1 MKFGRVVGDTFAATP
16 ALGPLFAKCQ
26 EHFRRRKI
34 RRKQR
39 ALARLSGP
47 EPTPP
52 TPVDHAPPPPAPSP
66 RQTASGWLDERL
78 GWHRPVNI
86 FPVPDTR
93 LRLTIVT
100 DSVGESSLFGGVG
113 TALVLGTLV
122 ANRLGA
128 VLRLATRT
136 ERPDPAAL
144 GRVLSAAGI
153 ELDQPFEAV
162 YAPVHGG
169 RDLAVS
175 ENDCFLSTSWWT
187 TRGLLSSIRRDRLC
201 YILQEDERMFYPFN
215 DERLRCQQ
223 TLAEPGVF
231 VAINTALL
239 HRHLTT
245 GPHAIP
251 GLGPR
256 AVAFEPAFP
265 GNRAE
270 GPAVNRRQ
278 AGRRQLFFYA
288 RPHHPRNLFVTGLD
302 ALVTAISQGIFTAR
316 DWQIHLVGRDVPDLE
331 FPAGM
336 QPSRVEGLSWNDY
349 NAFVNRMDAGFV
361 LMDTPHPSYPPLDLA
376 AAGAAVLTNRHG
388 SKIDLSRYSSNI
400 LMADTDR
407 ASLVAG
413 LARLAERAADDEA
426 RAAARAA
433 DGICRDWSV
442 ALEETVSRMA
452 AHYTHGM
459 VAEPATESPA
469 ILPVRELARC
479 G

>member
-1 MKFGRVVGDTFAATP
+1 MKIGRMVGDTLATTP
-16 ALGPLFAKCQ
+16 VVGTLFAKCQ
-26 EHFRRRKI
+26 AHFRRRKMQW
-34 RRKQR
+34 KQGDP
-39 ALARLSGP
+39 ARLSGL
-47 EPTPP
+47 ERTQQ
-52 TPVDHAPPPPAPSP
+52 AQSAPSIGP
-66 RQTASGWLDERL
+66 QRQTADSWLDERL
-78 GWHRPVNI
+78 AGHRPVSI

-93 LRLTIVT
+93 LRLTVVT

-144 GRVLSAAGI
+144 GRVLSAANVRL
-153 ELDQPFEAV
+153 EQPFEAV
-162 YAPVHGG
+162 FAPVHKG
-169 RDLAVS
+169 RGLAVS

-187 TRGLLSSIRRDRLC
+187 TRGLLSSIRRDRIG

-231 VAINTALL
+231 VAINTQLL
-239 HRHLTT
+239 HRHLTA
-245 GPHAIP
+245 GPHAIA
-251 GLGPR
+251 GLSER

-265 GNRAE
+265 GSLTQTSGSGSKRN
-270 GPAVNRRQ
+270 
-278 AGRRQLFFYA
+278 GRRQLFFYA

-302 ALVTAISQGIFTAR
+302 ALVTAITQGIFTAR
-316 DWQIHLVGRDVPDLE
+316 DWQIHLVGRDAPDLA

-336 QPSRVEGLSWNDY
+336 QPNLVEGLSWNDY
-349 NAFVNRMDAGFV
+349 NVFVKRMDAGFV

-388 SKIDLSRYSSNI
+388 IKTDLSRYSDNI
-400 LMADTDR
+400 LMANTDR

-433 DGICRDWSV
+433 DGICRDWS
-442 ALEETVSRMA
+442 ATLEETVSRIADHYARGMA
-452 AHYTHGM
+452 A
-459 VAEPATESPA
+459 ELATESPA
-469 ILPVRELARC
+469 ILPVRALARC